1 MLHSHSSKYQRPFP
15 EFIMKRRFAFAA
27 VACLGLLPL
36 VSLWSHES
44 TAPSKE
50 AKSKITNV
58 TVYTASALITRE
70 VDVPEGTG
78 LLELIVSPLPPQVVD
93 GTLYSE
99 ANDGVRVLTTRYRTR
114 AIEADVRED
123 VKKINAERKKLAT
136 ARADLDAKQKVVTE
150 NMALLAK
157 LEGFTSATMQHLTE
171 KGLLS
176 SEQTIALSKYIM
188 DTRGTKSDELTK
200 LREQLQ
206 TNQEADQYLARQLAE
221 VSAGRQ
227 NRTERDAVI
236 TINKANNAAGKMKL
250 NYLVSSASWTPQYKF
265 RANKDKDPVNVEYLA
280 AIRQQTGEEWG
291 NVVVTLSTAQ
301 PMLNAAPPDLRAL
314 TMTLVPT
321 GPGGGSRQSIGGKGV
336 NLSFQSNNLSN
347 SGAQFGGGAAPALN
361 QAPSQP
367 QTQGQEGNIDALYQ
381 ARDNRN
387 KAQLEAQK
395 KNYAV
400 ANDYWNEAA
409 AAEQRMQLLTTKEE
423 EKQINSSDAF
433 GGASEGPTVTY
444 KLPPGISIPSRPDE
458 QVVEVTRLTLPP
470 DYYYKAI
477 PVLTKHVYRLANL
490 VNKSEMVLLPGEA
503 TMYQGSDFV
512 GRTQLNLVAI
522 GERFTVGFGVDP
534 QLQATRKL
542 VDKTRKMKGANQEL
556 QYDYRI
562 LISSYK
568 TEPVTVQVWDRLPMS
583 ESETI
588 NINVTKTTP
597 ELCKEAL
604 YERDERSKNLL
615 RWDVTV
621 APNTFGEK
629 AQSIVYQFKMELDK
643 QLQVGAITK

>member
-1 MLHSHSSKYQRPFP
+1 
-15 EFIMKRRFAFAA
+15 MKRRFAFAA

-36 VSLWSHES
+36 AGLWSHEAN
-44 TAPSKE
+44 TPSKE
-50 AKSKITNV
+50 AKSKITGV
-58 TVYTASALITRE
+58 TVYTASALITRDVE
-70 VDVPEGTG
+70 VPEGTG
-78 LLELIVSPLPPQVVD
+78 LLELIVTPLPPQVVD

-99 ANDGVRVLTTRYRTR
+99 ANDGIRVLTTRYRTR
-114 AIEADVRED
+114 AIEADVREG
-123 VKKINAERKKLAT
+123 VKKINDERKKLLIT
-136 ARADLDAKQKVVTE
+136 RQDLEAKQKVVTE
-150 NMALLAK
+150 NMALLTK
-157 LEGFTSATMQHLTE
+157 LEGFTSATMQHLSE

-188 DTRGTKSDELTK
+188 DTRGTKSDDLTK
-200 LREQLQ
+200 IKQQLQ
-206 TNQEADQYLARQLAE
+206 TNQEADQFLTRQLNE
-221 VSAGRQ
+221 LSAGSN

-236 TINKANNAAGKMKL
+236 TINKANNAASKMRL
-250 NYLVSSASWTPQYKF
+250 NYLVSNASWSPQYKF

-291 NVVVTLSTAQ
+291 NVAITLSTAQ

-314 TMTLVPT
+314 TMTVMPA
-321 GPGGGSRQSIGGKGV
+321 GPGGGGRGQAGGMGGKGV
-336 NLSFQSNNLSN
+336 TLSFQSSN
-347 SGAQFGGGAAPALN
+347 PNSSQGGQFANSLPQS
-361 QAPSQP
+361 QAPMQP
-367 QTQGQEGNIDALYQ
+367 GDINADALTQ

-395 KNYAV
+395 KNYSV
-400 ANDYWNEAA
+400 ANEYWNEAA

-423 EKQINSSDAF
+423 EKQIASNDMF

-444 KLPPGISIPSRPDE
+444 KLPAGISIPSRADE
-458 QVVEVTRLTLPP
+458 QVVEVTRFTLPP

-490 VNKSEMVLLPGEA
+490 VNKSELVLLPGEA

-512 GRTQLNLVAI
+512 GRTQLSLVAI

-568 TEPVTVQVWDRLPMS
+568 TEPVTVQVWDRLPMT
-583 ESETI
+583 ETEVI
-588 NINVTKTTP
+588 NINVTKTMP
-597 ELCKEAL
+597 ELCKDAI

-629 AQSIVYQFKMELDK
+629 AHAITYQFKMELDK